1 MVERRDVDFEVEGGD
16 RLRGWLFQPERKGRT
31 RPAISIAHAYAGGHG
46 LERFASADALSFYL
60 QPVPPGAWTNE
71 VTVRSGRGR
80 AFRCLPWAVRGDEQ
94 RRRILVS
101 SASDRGL

>member
-1 MVERRDVDFEVEGGD
+1 VPPD
-16 RLRGWLFQPERKGRT
+16 
-31 RPAISIAHAYAGGHG
+31 AIAA
-46 LERFASADALSFYL
+46 LERLFDEDERGQFQAEPVTPPASRQRRSVPASYRTKDALSFYL